1 VAGLAQLPEVRVRIV
16 PALTAL
22 LAVAV
27 QVAPPLLDDG
37 VQLMTLLPTVQVF
50 EVVDGVTSQI
60 A

>member
-1 VAGLAQLPEVRVRIV
+1 V

-27 QVAPPLLDDG
+27 QVAPPLDDG
-37 VQLMTLLPTVQVF
+37 LQLMTLLPTVQVF